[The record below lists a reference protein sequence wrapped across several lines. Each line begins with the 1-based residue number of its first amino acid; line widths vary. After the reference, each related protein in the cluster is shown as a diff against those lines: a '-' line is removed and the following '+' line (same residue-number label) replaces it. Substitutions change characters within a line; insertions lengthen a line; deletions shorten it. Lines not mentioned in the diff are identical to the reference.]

1 MRRPQFIQ
9 VDLLSDAAFSRGEG
23 TAGVVDVEVEHDDLG
38 LPFLGGK
45 TLRGLLRDSW
55 LSMRPCFPE
64 LAQAAEG
71 VFGPEGDCQERSIV
85 HIGDAVVDAT
95 TRQWIEAAVKRKSHP
110 ISPMAVLEALT
121 DIRRQTSEERT
132 TGAPAETTLR
142 SVRVIVRGLTLRA
155 PLYWL
160 ANPTHDEIRCL
171 SLALLATRHGGLGRT
186 RGRGHIRL
194 TLDGDL
200 EKTRQVAQE
209 PVPKMPVANPL
220 GKIGEGETRGRG

>member
-1 MRRPQFIQ
+1 MSRHRFIQ

-55 LSMRPCFPE
+55 LSMRHCFPE
-64 LAQAAEG
+64 LAQAAERI
-71 VFGPEGDCQERSIV
+71 FGPEGDCQERSIV
-85 HIGDAVVDAT
+85 HIGDAVVDGT
-95 TRQWIEAAVKRKSHP
+95 TRQWIEAAVKRENHP
-110 ISPMAVLEALT
+110 ISPMDVLEALT

-155 PLYWL
+155 PLHWL
-160 ANPTHDEIRCL
+160 ADPTDHEIRCL
-171 SLALLATRHGGLGRT
+171 ALALLATRHAGLGRT
-186 RGRGHIRL
+186 RGRGHICL

-200 EKTRQVAQE
+200 EKTLQVAQG
-209 PVPKMPVANPL
+209 PVAKMPLAGSL
-220 GKIGEGETRGRG
+220 GKIG